1 MAQYIKKVAVTP
13 VRGNGFIIDSLN
25 TNDNEHFN
33 APSLA
38 LVKNNIDNN
47 LLFNGAFLNFRGGG
61 FKVNGWTIAK
71 NALYV
76 GAEAVFSASS
86 GLIVPPGYKGT
97 LTSPAFSCFDNST
110 LDLTKPY
117 SLTVLFGVVGSS
129 GEIVGKAENITNSA
143 VMPIVLKIFDG
154 KLKVTMN
161 YIALGG
167 ALQLLIENIGSNAL
181 SIHGVKFEVGSSC
194 TPFILNGKQYG
205 VQNLVSDAIA
215 AKIKSDVTD
224 KFSVLTGTLTTNASG
239 EASVNLSYPSGFDVT
254 NCVVISVAVSDKY
267 GEYHFHKNGS
277 DGTSTREYCVL
288 RNGGISLYYQG
299 TSTDAST
306 TITYR
311 VALYRFA

>member
-13 VRGNGFIIDSLN
+13 VRGNGFIIDSFN
-25 TNDNEHFN
+25 TNDNKHLN

-38 LVKNNIDNN
+38 LLEDNIDNN
-47 LLFNGAFLNFRGGG
+47 LLFNGAFLNFYGGG

-76 GAEAVFSASS
+76 GAEAVFSALS

-97 LTSPAFSCFDNST
+97 LTSPYFTAADNST

-117 SLTVLFGVVGSS
+117 SLTVLFGEMGTSEEV
-129 GEIVGKAENITNSA
+129 VGKAENITYSTS
-143 VMPIVLKIFDG
+143 MPLVFKIFDG
-154 KLKVTMN
+154 RLKITMN

-167 ALQLLIENIGSNAL
+167 CLQLHIENVGEDAL
-181 SIHGVKFEVGSSC
+181 SIHGIKFEIGASC
-194 TPFILNGKQYG
+194 TPFVVNGKQYG
-205 VQNLVSDAIA
+205 VQKAVSDAID
-215 AKIKSDVTD
+215 AKIKSNVTD
-224 KFSVLTGTLTTNASG
+224 KFSVLTGTLTTNANG